1 MHWRSPRRSRRERL
15 MPTVRILPL
24 RTNCRTAA
32 PQHSKKWWRVRRRSR
47 TTTRPSTTTS
57 AASTRSSTRRSPR
70 RVTRSN
76 PSRRPT
82 CRRSRRR
89 STTPPSISCKAWP
102 TASTSRSRSS
112 RQGPTRSSGVLTPA
126 EADQLIA
133 QHLQC
138 LPIESL
144 PLAQCAG
151 AVLRENIYAE
161 RDEPPFDRVAM
172 DGVALDGRAAAGG
185 RRAFRVQATQAAGDP
200 PLTLASPQDCIE
212 VMTGAVLPG
221 GCNTVVPF
229 EELTLERGQ
238 ALLGA
243 EARCEAWQYVERCGS
258 DTRQGTLLLATGA
271 RLRAPEITIAASAGM
286 ARIRVSNQ
294 PMLAVIS
301 TGNELVEPGEPV
313 LAHQVR
319 RSNAYAIVSALRE
332 RGFQRVADDHL
343 QDDAEELRERLRF
356 HLETHDVLVL
366 SGGVSMGKFD
376 LVPQV
381 LEELGVHAVF
391 HKVAQRPGK
400 PLWFGIAPS
409 GAAVFGL
416 PGNPVSTLVCYT
428 RYVLPGLLG
437 SLGQSPELP
446 QRMALGAPFTVK
458 APLTYFIPVRLQQDD
473 WGRDWAM
480 PAPTNGSGDF
490 TSLAGTAGFVEL
502 PPGPN
507 TYAKGF
513 VTRLH
518 RWS

>member
-1 MHWRSPRRSRRERL
+1 
-15 MPTVRILPL
+15 
-24 RTNCRTAA
+24 
-32 PQHSKKWWRVRRRSR
+32 
-47 TTTRPSTTTS
+47 
-57 AASTRSSTRRSPR
+57 
-70 RVTRSN
+70 
-76 PSRRPT
+76 
-82 CRRSRRR
+82 
-89 STTPPSISCKAWP
+89 
-102 TASTSRSRSS
+102 
-112 RQGPTRSSGVLTPA
+112 VLTPA
-126 EADQLIA
+126 EADQLIG

-161 RDEPPFDRVAM
+161 RDQPPYDRVAM
-172 DGVALDGRAAAGG
+172 DGVALNSQAVSAGA
-185 RRAFRVQATQAAGDP
+185 RSFRIQATQAAGDA
-200 PLTLASPQDCIE
+200 PLTLDAAEDCIE
-212 VMTGAVLPG
+212 VMTGAVLPA
-221 GCNTVVPF
+221 GCDSVVP
-229 EELTLERGQ
+229 
-238 ALLGA
+238 
-243 EARCEAWQYVERCGS
+243 VERLAIDRGHATLS
-258 DTRQGTLLLATGA
+258 LDVQVEPWQNVHRRGTDTRQGALLLSAGQ
-271 RLRAPEITIAASAGM
+271 RLRAPEIAIAASAGM
-286 ARIRVSNQ
+286 ARIRVASQ

-332 RGFQRVADDHL
+332 HGFQRVADDHIR
-343 QDDAEELRERLRF
+343 DDVEELRARLRF

-366 SGGVSMGKFD
+366 SGGVSMGRFD

-381 LEELGVHAVF
+381 LGELGVRTVF
-391 HKVAQRPGK
+391 HKLAQRPGK

-416 PGNPVSTLVCYT
+416 PGNPVSTLVCLT
-428 RYVLPGLLG
+428 RYVLPALRG
-437 SLGQSPELP
+437 SLGQSPQP
-446 QRMALGAPFTVK
+446 VQRMALAAPVTVTP
-458 APLTYFIPVRLQQDD
+458 PLTYFVPVRLEQDD
-473 WGRDWAM
+473 WGRDWAV

-490 TSLAGTAGFVEL
+490 TGLAGTEGFVEL